1 MTEYKND
8 LFSLPLTYKRLEEIC
23 SGLSAHCPSL
33 CVSTLAYSV
42 CGRRIPY
49 LCIGKGRRTVLYVA
63 GHHASEW
70 ICGLP
75 LLAFAGELCAIGGRG
90 SAAKIGGE
98 NNAENT
104 AENTAKDVA
113 RPFAAGEGRSH
124 GALPEREAVSHSPA
138 PGQDPFCTPRLLE
151 QYRFLIVPQLNPDGT
166 ALQQNG
172 PDPAHL
178 LYRRQ
183 MTMNGGDPDFTH
195 WQANARGVDLNHN
208 YSVGFCEYRQL
219 EAERGIL
226 GGAPS
231 LYSGAYPES
240 EPETASLANLVRL
253 LRPSLI
259 LTLHTQ
265 GEEIFFDAPHAT
277 PAMHRM
283 AEGLAAL
290 TGYRPAV
297 AASTA
302 AYGGLTDWA
311 VRCGIPSFTLEC
323 GKGENPLPLSDAP
336 DIYRR
341 LRPALFCAPQ
351 LSYL

>member
-1 MTEYKND
+1 MPASHDD
-8 LFSLPLTYKRLEEIC
+8 LFSQPLTYKRLDELC
-23 SGLSAHCPSL
+23 GQLFSACPRL
-33 CVSTLAYSV
+33 GVSTLAYSV

-49 LCIGKGRRTVLYVA
+49 LHIGEGRRCVLYVA

-75 LLAFAGELCAIGGRG
+75 LLAFARELCGLYPHGAESPADGDDTGMP
-90 SAAKIGGE
+90 ACGE
-98 NNAENT
+98 NTE
-104 AENTAKDVA
+104 
-113 RPFAAGEGRSH
+113 AA
-124 GALPEREAVSHSPA
+124 PA
-138 PGQDPFCTPRLLE
+138 PLPGDSLCTPRLLE
-151 QYRFLIVPQLNPDGT
+151 QYRFLIVPQLNPDGV

-172 PDPAHL
+172 PDPNHVL
-178 LYRRQ
+178 WRRQ
-183 MTMNGGDPDFTH
+183 MSMNGGDPDFTH

-208 YSVGFCEYRQL
+208 YSVGFCEYRRL

-240 EPETASLANLVRL
+240 EPETASLANLIRL

-265 GEEIFFDAPHAT
+265 GEEIYFDAPHAT
-277 PAMHRM
+277 PSMHRM
-283 AEGLAAL
+283 AEGLSSL
-290 TGYRPAV
+290 TGYRLAI

-302 AYGGLTDWA
+302 AYGGLTEWA

-323 GKGENPLPLSDAP
+323 GKGENPLPLSDAGE
-336 DIYRR
+336 IYRR
-341 LRPALFCAPQ
+341 LRTALFCAPQ

>member
-1 MTEYKND
+1 MPDIMDD
-8 LFSLPLTYKRLEEIC
+8 LFSMPLTYRRLEEIC
-23 SGLSAHCPSL
+23 TALSARCPRL

-49 LCIGKGRRTVLYVA
+49 LHIGEGRRLVLYVA

-75 LLAFAGELCAIGGRG
+75 LLAFAQELCGICGRG
-90 SAAKIGGE
+90 TESTETKESGGNAGAETADDGAGASAPV
-98 NNAENT
+98 
-104 AENTAKDVA
+104 KD
-113 RPFAAGEGRSH
+113 G
-124 GALPEREAVSHSPA
+124 
-138 PGQDPFCTPRLLE
+138 FCTPRLLE
-151 QYRFLIVPQLNPDGT
+151 QYRFLIVPQLNPDGV

-172 PDPAHL
+172 ADPAHL
-178 LYRRQ
+178 LWRRQ
-183 MTMNGGDPDFTH
+183 MNMNGGSEDFTH

-208 YSVGFCEYRQL
+208 YSVGFCEYRRL

-240 EPETASLANLVRL
+240 EPEAASLANLIRL

-277 PAMHRM
+277 PSMHRM

-323 GKGENPLPLSDAP
+323 GKGENPLPLSDAAEM
-336 DIYRR
+336 YRR
-341 LRPALFCAPQ
+341 LRKAFFCAPQ